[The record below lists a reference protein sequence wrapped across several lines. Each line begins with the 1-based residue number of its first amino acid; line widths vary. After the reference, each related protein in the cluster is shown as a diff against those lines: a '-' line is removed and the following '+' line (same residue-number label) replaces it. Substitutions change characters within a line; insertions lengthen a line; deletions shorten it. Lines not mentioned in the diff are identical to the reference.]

1 MFASVIPNLHRGHFK
16 AHSSETIRF
25 IFCAIGIF
33 FTKFEH
39 EVFQSII
46 CSTVSL
52 RDRKGLIFTKLEEK
66 FSNVTVA
73 SNTNQV
79 CSRQRDGLPGCVWEG
94 YKQEGVGVASGI
106 DMDREGYC
114 G

>member
-1 MFASVIPNLHRGHFK
+1 M
-16 AHSSETIRF
+16 
-25 IFCAIGIF
+25 
-33 FTKFEH
+33 
-39 EVFQSII
+39 
-46 CSTVSL
+46 

-66 FSNVTVA
+66 FSNVTVT

-79 CSRQRDGLPGCVWEG
+79 CSRQSDGLPGCVWEG
-94 YKQEGVGVASGI
+94 YMQKQEVVGVASGI